1 MKKIGFVDIF
11 DVVCATVDGM
21 ADCKN
26 THDVDEIL
34 LCADEAR
41 NIANSLINTRK

>member
-11 DVVCATVDGM
+11 DVVCSTVDSM
-21 ADCKN
+21 AACKN
-26 THDVDEIL
+26 THNVDDIL

-41 NIANSLINTRK
+41 AVANSLINIRK